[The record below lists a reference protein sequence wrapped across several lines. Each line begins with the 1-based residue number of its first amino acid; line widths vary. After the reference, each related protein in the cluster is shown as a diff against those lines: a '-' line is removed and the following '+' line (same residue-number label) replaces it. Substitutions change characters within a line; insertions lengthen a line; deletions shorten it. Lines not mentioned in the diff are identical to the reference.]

1 MKWRLSVHGA
11 IVVVAI
17 SVASVAVAQP
27 RSNDSATLGQLTTMK
42 VATERTGGFRQS
54 LFTGAANRSVPAMS
68 VANVVTVR
76 EAWSRVRGRG
86 AHRSGEVSSTKEQ
99 MYLYWRWYL
108 QIVRSNAATRIQLV
122 GCPAQMQTRVPT

>member
-42 VATERTGGFRQS
+42 VATERTGGFRQ
-54 LFTGAANRSVPAMS
+54 
-68 VANVVTVR
+68 
-76 EAWSRVRGRG
+76 
-86 AHRSGEVSSTKEQ
+86 
-99 MYLYWRWYL
+99 
-108 QIVRSNAATRIQLV
+108 
-122 GCPAQMQTRVPT
+122 